1 MAHQRLGLDE
11 GMLMEITRT
20 ALEGAFA
27 DDGLTRAL
35 LARIPRADDRQ
46 TD

>member
-1 MAHQRLGLDE
+1 VARECFGLDE

-27 DDGLTRAL
+27 DHELIGAL
-35 LARIPRADDRQ
+35 LDRMP
-46 TD
+46 